1 MYLKITQNAAA
12 SVKFPAPTPFYAKKK
27 MRNTNENSTKSEGQ
41 ISLGVALQ
49 RPAWIGNLRRDTWLL
64 ARCPMG
70 TQHPPL
76 KSGVAKIIER
86 S

>member
-1 MYLKITQNAAA
+1 MYLKITQNAAT
-12 SVKFPAPTPFYAKKK
+12 SVKFPAPTPFYAKK
-27 MRNTNENSTKSEGQ
+27 MSNTNEKSSKSEGQ

-70 TQHPPL
+70 TQHPP
-76 KSGVAKIIER
+76 IHYPE
-86 S
+86 